1 MSTILLIE
9 TATDVCSVALSVHG
23 EVIQEETL
31 TSGKRHSAALTGMI
45 QTITEALPQQLRSL
59 SAVAIS
65 EGPGSYTGLRVGA
78 SVAKALCFS
87 LEIPLI
93 SVSTLHALASPFRSH
108 DHHVMSTIDA
118 RRQEA
123 YAAIFVKGVQQS
135 PVESIIFTPD
145 KVQALALEF
154 EQMIITGT
162 GISKVAQLFEPY
174 PHLIIKPS
182 VCAASLLGPIA
193 HEKYISRVFEDV
205 AYYVPFYFKAP
216 NITKP
221 KKKLFE

>member
-9 TATDVCSVALSVHG
+9 TATDVCSVALSVQG
-23 EVIQEETL
+23 KVIQEETL

-45 QTITEALPQQLRSL
+45 QSITETLPRQLRSL

-93 SVSTLHALASPFRSH
+93 SVSTLQALATPYRTY
-108 DHHVMSTIDA
+108 DDVVMSTIDA

-123 YAAIFVKGVQQS
+123 YAATYLKGAQQTS
-135 PVESIIFTPD
+135 VESVIFTTA

-154 EQMIITGT
+154 DQLIITGT

-193 HEKYISRVFEDV
+193 HEKYISKVFVDV